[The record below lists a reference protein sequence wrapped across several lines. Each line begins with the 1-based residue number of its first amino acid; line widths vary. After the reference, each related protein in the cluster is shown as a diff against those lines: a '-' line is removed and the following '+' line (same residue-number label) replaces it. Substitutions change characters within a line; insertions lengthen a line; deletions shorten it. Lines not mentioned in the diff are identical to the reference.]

1 MLTATRSAALIPS
14 APVENR
20 WRRLADFLAR
30 RRVRISVFI
39 FAALIVEDILTG
51 VRPHDIFNPRDWE
64 SVLGC
69 GLIFM
74 GLAVRSWAAG
84 VLRKTRELTTTGPYA
99 LVRNPLYIGSFLI
112 MSGFC
117 ALIDDAENIFLIVGP
132 VAGLYFLQVLHEE
145 RLLAN
150 LYESRWLEYARRV
163 PRFVPRSLPKGPLAT
178 WDFRQWLG
186 SREYR
191 GLGGTLLGMLLLE
204 IWRVT

>member
-1 MLTATRSAALIPS
+1 MLTATSSAAFIPP
-14 APVENR
+14 APTGNR

-39 FAALIVEDILTG
+39 FAALIVEDVLTG
-51 VRPHDIFNPRDWE
+51 VKPHDIFNPRDWE

-69 GLIFM
+69 GLVFA
-74 GLAVRSWAAG
+74 GLALRSWAAG

-99 LVRNPLYIGSFLI
+99 LIRNPLYLGSFLI

-117 ALIDDAENIFLIVGP
+117 ALIDDAENVFFIVGP

-145 RLLAN
+145 RLLEK

-163 PRFVPRSLPKGPLAT
+163 PRFVPRSLPKAPLAT
-178 WDFRQWLG
+178 WDIRHWLG

-204 IWRVT
+204 VWRAT